1 MPKKKIFIEALE
13 QRIMLDGAGASTF
26 MDVVEESNKEKP
38 PLKSSKEIAK
48 FKEIRSVDNNNDLP
62 FANVT
67 RDKVRKKQ
75 IVFIDTQI
83 SDYQTLIDSFDKNT
97 KVVLIEANEDGF
109 KKIEQSLKGEKKYS
123 AIHIIGHGSAGQ
135 ILFGNALLTN
145 ENIEDYKSTL
155 KNIGQN
161 LTVKGDILFY
171 GCNIA
176 ANEKGENLIKRISKI
191 TKADIAASDDIT
203 GKGGDWQLEKKF
215 GIIETKNIEVA
226 NYESSLANGV
236 ASTNNKMYELHDNL
250 NFKSGSGSGG
260 IVRTSFWITREREG
274 ITSGTL
280 NLQHKVGVNDP
291 PAGDM
296 RNAQAGTYVMS
307 TTNPVDV
314 YLIACNKNQ
323 NSKSMRDSSKAG
335 QVTFDRDIIGVDFTN
350 TQTSSNNGV
359 TVHNPSGTY
368 TATQGGRA
376 YESYKIKHYS
386 NIHGSRDTD
395 WVAISG
401 KSLKTAVKNGTKGDF
416 IRVYVKGAP
425 SNTDPTARADEG
437 VVNEGA
443 TLTVANS
450 DNANVTGSYDANG
463 EHSGDIMDTSS
474 ATNADED
481 DDGDAIEVTH
491 IQHISAGSA
500 TAVTDVTYSHGTAT
514 SVTGTYGTLTI
525 GSDGSYEYVADQ
537 TAANALAS
545 GETANDEF
553 TYTITDANSATAT
566 ATLTI
571 KVLGVNDA
579 PVAQNDEGVIVENG
593 TLTVANGA
601 NDNVSGSYDATGEH
615 SGDVIDTSSSSNSDS
630 DVDASD
636 TLSITQ
642 IKKNGGTNS
651 AVSSGS
657 SYNSSG
663 TSVTGAYGVLT
674 IGADG
679 SYTYDANTTVGFG
692 PDQLGAGQTVTDRF
706 IYTLSDG
713 TTTTTANIDILVIG
727 VNDAPIAQNDEG
739 VINEGATLT
748 VNDGNARNS
757 NGDIDATNEHS
768 GDVVQTTSSTHKD
781 NDYDQGSNALSV
793 TVIRTGS
800 IEGSGTI
807 GTLGEALSGTYGS
820 LTLESTGAYTYVAN
834 NNITG
839 LDSGESVTDV
849 FNYTVSDG
857 TATDTATITI
867 TILGQG
873 TAISA
878 TNDTDSVNEDA
889 TVTKTGSQDDL
900 LNDDAGDSI
909 TVTQVKPNGGSY
921 SSVQASSTYN
931 SNGTSITGTYGTIV
945 FGADGSYT
953 YTADQSAADAMEAG
967 QTETDVFVYEIT
979 DSAGATTTATLT
991 ITVTGVNDA
1000 PTAQN
1005 DAGIIQE
1012 GLQLNVV
1019 GNAYGGPFITGTM
1032 DTSGEHTGP
1041 VIHTSRSSNQDSDP
1055 DVNPTLTVSAIR
1067 KGSSEGNGDAGTVG
1081 ASFSGTYGALTI
1093 YSDGQYSYIA
1103 NSDITGLYSGDSRTE
1118 YFNYTLSDEDGATD
1132 TAVIQ
1137 ITILGTGT
1145 APANNAPVARDDAG
1159 YINEGAT
1166 LTVSDGDNPNVSGS
1180 YDATGEHTGDVINT
1194 NSTSNY
1200 DTDADGHTITVASF
1214 RTGSTEG
1221 SGTAGILGSALTG
1234 TYGQL
1239 TLNDDGSYTYVAN
1252 QSAANALA
1260 SGESATDSFNYTIS
1274 DGNAGTDTA
1283 VLTITIYGV
1292 NDAPTAV
1299 DDTDSVDENGTV
1311 TKTGSQNDALNDDT
1325 DPDSSDSLVVTHIQ
1339 PGSGSTS
1346 TVSSSSTYDSNGTSV
1361 TGTYGTLTIGA
1372 DGSYTYTADQSA
1384 ADDLDAGDEVTD
1396 VFTYTISDGNG
1407 GTDTATITITVT
1419 GINDAPVAQN
1429 DEGVVG
1435 EDDTLTVAN
1444 SANASV
1450 TGSYD
1455 AAGEHS
1461 GDVIDTSSSSHT
1473 DSDADDSASLSISA
1487 IRTGQETG
1495 SGTSG
1500 TVGVALT
1507 GTYGQ
1512 LTLNADGSYTYV
1524 ANQDAADALSA
1535 SGAYDYFTYT
1545 LTDGTATDTAEI
1557 KILVLGD
1564 DNDRPTATDG
1574 SVYINENNTDATHGT
1589 RTASNITYTF
1599 SSTGSE
1605 FNYSDV
1611 ENDTFTKIRI
1621 KSLPSNGTLHRLD
1634 ANGFITGTFS
1644 VNDFVEN
1651 FDRIHYV
1658 PDANSEADDSF
1669 EYRVN
1674 DGSLT
1679 SSSNNTM
1686 NIYVNAAPV
1695 AVSDTDSITAG
1706 NSAETGNV
1714 ITNDTDSDDS
1724 TSVMTITGVG
1734 AGAESS
1740 TLPNRNVGS
1749 AVSGTYGTLTL
1760 NSDGSYS
1767 YDVSGNAA
1775 TIALANGATATDTFS
1790 YKVKDDETNA
1800 GSKALDIGI
1809 ITFTITGIDEGV
1821 TANNDSITVSTSQ
1834 GSKTITNGHAKDA
1847 EGNDSNNGDGD
1858 TLTITNFATGASEG
1872 FGSTSAA
1879 GSTVSG
1885 DYGTLKLNADGS
1897 YTYTTNSTLVDDE
1910 NLQAGSPP
1918 IYDYFWYTIS
1928 DGNSTDTAVIT
1939 IKIVF
1944 QASTGPDSGDPS
1956 GPTGPEPGDESGD
1969 ESSSDKKG
1977 KGKNNKDSRNDRK
1990 QRRSEKIDTPEL
2002 ELPPSTARDAAEFN
2016 QGLKLV
2022 DLVAESKSVDAGGN
2036 EDIDTLKA
2044 KFTKEGMRVKF
2055 KVFNDEGKEIQKYY
2069 GVMKD
2074 GSPLPNWIKVD
2085 PKTGKTTT
2093 NIPKGM
2099 KLVEFKIVAID
2110 LDNNEKQVTVV
2121 IDPKKIAQDKDILKQ
2136 IRKGNKTKVDVRTD
2150 GSVELQSTDQTGSID
2165 RTTSNILNN
2174 NRFNEFSKMEPTEKL
2189 NLETKILENKFIL
2202 DIPEDF
2208 KQSFKA
2214 FKVLQRNGEEVPEWI
2229 KIDTV
2234 TGQIIAEPPKDIEN
2248 IKLKIIAENENGEI
2262 SVKEIELEFKKENE
2276 NTGKLIDPETNFEPL
2291 NAQLAKEK
2299 VNFDDYGDKIIQ
2311 SL

>member
-26 MDVVEESNKEKP
+26 LDIVDDSNKEKNSI
-38 PLKSSKEIAK
+38 KSTKETIK
-48 FKEIRSVDNNNDLP
+48 FKEIKSVDNNELP

-67 RDKVRKKQ
+67 RDKIRKKQ
-75 IVFIDTQI
+75 IVFIDKQVT
-83 SDYQTLIDSFDKNT
+83 DYETLIDSFNKNT
-97 KVVLIEANEDGF
+97 KVVLIESNEDGF
-109 KKIEQSLKGEKKYS
+109 KKIEKSLEGEKKYS
-123 AIHIIGHGSAGQ
+123 AIHIIGHGSVGQ
-135 ILFGNALLTN
+135 ILFGNALLTSD
-145 ENIEDYKSTL
+145 NIDDYKSTL
-155 KNIGQN
+155 KKIGQN
-161 LTVKGDILFY
+161 LTAKGDILFY

-191 TKADIAASDDIT
+191 TKADIAVSDDIT
-203 GKGGDWQLEKKF
+203 GKGGDWVLEKKF
-215 GIIETKNIEVA
+215 GIVETKNIEVA
-226 NYESSLANGV
+226 DYESSLANGV
-236 ASTNNKMYELHDNL
+236 ASTNSRVTENHSNTNYSND
-250 NFKSGSGSGG
+250 SAG
-260 IVRTSFWITREREG
+260 ISHSTTFVISKERTG

-280 NLQHKVGVNDP
+280 SFEHRITGGTSSSTP
-291 PAGDM
+291 SS
-296 RNAQAGTYVMS
+296 GTYAAS

-314 YLIACNKNQ
+314 YMLFCNIFTNKKKDRYQ
-323 NSKSMRDSSKAG
+323 KIG
-335 QVTFDRDIIGVDFTN
+335 QITFDNEIIGINLVST
-350 TQTSSNNGV
+350 G
-359 TVHNPSGTY
+359 TVSGISDSSGTY
-368 TATQGGRA
+368 TIKSGRI
-376 YESYKIKHYS
+376 YEGNNHFKPYKSSYGNDVKE
-386 NIHGSRDTD
+386 DD
-395 WVAISG
+395 WIAISSNQ
-401 KSLKTAVKNGTKGDF
+401 KSLKTGVKNGNQGDF
-416 IRVYVKGAP
+416 FRVFVKGTP
-425 SNTDPTARADEG
+425 SNTDPVAQNDVG
-437 VVNEGA
+437 VVNEDA

-450 DNANVTGSYDANG
+450 SNANVTGSYDANG

-474 ATNADED
+474 GSHTDSDADN
-481 DDGDAIEVTH
+481 DAIEVTH
-491 IQHISAGSA
+491 IQHSSAGSA

-537 TAANALAS
+537 TAADALAS
-545 GETANDEF
+545 GESATDVF

-571 KVLGVNDA
+571 TVLGVNDN
-579 PVAQNDEGVIVENG
+579 PVAQNDVGVIVENG

-601 NDNVSGSYDATGEH
+601 NANVSGSYDATGEY
-615 SGDVIDTSSSSNSDS
+615 SGDVINTSSSSHSDS
-630 DVDASD
+630 DLDTSD
-636 TLSITQ
+636 SLNITQ

-663 TSVTGAYGVLT
+663 TSVTGTYGTLT

-679 SYTYDANTTVGFG
+679 SYTYVANTAAAEAL
-692 PDQLGAGQTVTDRF
+692 DAGDEEDDVF
-706 IYTLSDG
+706 VYTLSDG
-713 TTTTTANIDILVIG
+713 TATTTANITITVLG
-727 VNDAPIAQNDEG
+727 ANDTPVAQNDVG
-739 VINEGATLT
+739 VIDEGQTLR
-748 VNDGNARNS
+748 VLNSDNANVS
-757 NGDIDATNEHS
+757 GSFDADDEHS
-768 GDVVQTTSSTHKD
+768 GDVIDTSSSSHSD
-781 NDYDQGSNALSV
+781 SDADASASLSV
-793 TVIRTGS
+793 LQIRTGGT
-800 IEGSGTI
+800 EGSGTI
-807 GTLGEALSGTYGS
+807 GTLGSALSGTYGS
-820 LTLESTGAYTYVAN
+820 LTMNANGSYSYAAN
-834 NNITG
+834 NNISG

-857 TATDTATITI
+857 TATDDATLTI
-867 TILGQG
+867 TILGSG
-873 TAISA
+873 TAINA
-878 TNDTDSVNEDA
+878 ANDTDSVNEDA

-979 DSAGATTTATLT
+979 DSTGATTTATLT

-1005 DAGIIQE
+1005 DAAYINE
-1012 GLQLNVV
+1012 GSTLIVSD
-1019 GNAYGGPFITGTM
+1019 GDNANITGTL
-1032 DTSGEHTGP
+1032 DATGEHTGD
-1041 VIHTSRSSNQDSDP
+1041 VIHTSSSSHQDSDP

-1081 ASFSGTYGALTI
+1081 ASLSGTYGALTI
-1093 YSDGQYSYIA
+1093 NANGSYTYVA
-1103 NSDITGLYSGDSRTE
+1103 NSNITGLYSGDSRTE
-1118 YFNYTLSDEDGATD
+1118 FFNYTLTDEDGATD

-1137 ITILGTGT
+1137 ITILGQGT
-1145 APANNAPVARDDAG
+1145 APTNNDPVARDDAG

-1214 RTGSTEG
+1214 RTGGTEG

-1239 TLNDDGSYTYVAN
+1239 TLNSNGSYSYVAN

-1260 SGESATDSFNYTIS
+1260 SGESVTDSFNYTIS

-1299 DDTDSVDENGTV
+1299 DDTDSVDEDGTV
-1311 TKTGSQNDALNDDT
+1311 TKTGSQDDALNDD
-1325 DPDSSDSLVVTHIQ
+1325 SDSDTSDTLVVTHIQ

-1372 DGSYTYTADQSA
+1372 DGSYTYTADQDA
-1384 ADDLDAGDEVTD
+1384 ADALDAGDEVTD

-1435 EDDTLTVAN
+1435 EDDTLSVSN
-1444 SANASV
+1444 GENASV

-1455 AAGEHS
+1455 AAGEYS

-1487 IRTGQETG
+1487 IRTGQESG

-1500 TVGVALT
+1500 TVGQALT

-1512 LTLNADGSYTYV
+1512 LTINADGSYTYV
-1524 ANQDAADALSA
+1524 ANQDAADALDSD
-1535 SGAYDYFTYT
+1535 GAYDYFTYT
-1545 LTDGTATDTAEI
+1545 LSDGSATDTAEI

-1605 FNYSDV
+1605 FNYSDA
-1611 ENDTFTKIRI
+1611 ESDTFTKIRI

-1695 AVSDTDSITAG
+1695 AVTDTDTITAG
-1706 NSAETGNV
+1706 DSAATGNV

-1749 AVSGTYGTLTL
+1749 AVSGTYGSLTL
-1760 NSDGSYS
+1760 NSNGSYS

-1775 TIALANGATATDTFS
+1775 SIALANGATATDTFS

-1809 ITFTITGIDEGV
+1809 ITFTITGIDEPV
-1821 TANNDSITVSTSQ
+1821 TANNDTITVSTSE

-1858 TLTITNFATGASEG
+1858 TLTITNFAVGKTENAGT
-1872 FGSTSAA
+1872 TSAA
-1879 GSTVSG
+1879 GSTLTGS
-1885 DYGTLKLNADGS
+1885 YGTLKLNADGS
-1897 YTYTTNSTLVDDE
+1897 YTYTINDSFIQDE
-1910 NLQAGSPP
+1910 GISAGSEVK
-1918 IYDYFWYTIS
+1918 DYFWYTIT
-1928 DGNSTDTAVIT
+1928 DGNDTDQAVIT
-1939 IKIVF
+1939 IKIIH
-1944 QASTGPDSGDPS
+1944 QGSGGGNEGDLIGPDP
-1956 GPTGPEPGDESGD
+1956 GPDQGDESGD
-1969 ESSSDKKG
+1969 ESSSDKKN
-1977 KGKNNKDSRNDRK
+1977 KGKQNKDSRNEKK

-2002 ELPPSTARDAAEFN
+2002 ELPPSNTRDGAEFN

-2022 DLVAESKSVDAGGN
+2022 DLVAESNSVDASGG
-2036 EDIDTLKA
+2036 EDIDSLKA
-2044 KFTKEGMRVKF
+2044 KFTKDGMKVKF

-2069 GVMKD
+2069 GIMKD
-2074 GSPLPNWIKVD
+2074 GSPLPNWITVD
-2085 PKTGKTTT
+2085 PKTGKTVT
-2093 NIPKGM
+2093 NIPKGV
-2099 KLVEFKIVAID
+2099 KSVEFKIVAID

-2121 IDPKKIAQDKDILKQ
+2121 IDPKKIAKDKDILKK
-2136 IRKGNKTKVDVRTD
+2136 IRKANKTKVDVKTD
-2150 GSVELQSTDQTGSID
+2150 GTVQLQSTDETGAID
-2165 RTTSNILNN
+2165 QTTSNVLNN
-2174 NRFNEFSKMEPTEKL
+2174 NKFTEFSNLEPTEKL
-2189 NLETKILENKFIL
+2189 DLKTKIIENKFIL
-2202 DIPEDF
+2202 DIPSEF
-2208 KQSFKA
+2208 KESFKS
-2214 FKVLQRNGEEVPEWI
+2214 FKILQKDGEEIPEWI
-2229 KIDTV
+2229 KIDPT
-2234 TGQIIAEPPKDIEN
+2234 TGQIIAEPPKDVEN
-2248 IKLKIIAENENGEI
+2248 IKLKIIAETEDGKI
-2262 SVKEIELEFKKENE
+2262 SVKEIELDFKKENE
-2276 NTGKLIDPETNFEPL
+2276 NSRKLIDPETNFEPL
-2291 NAQLAKEK
+2291 NVQLAKEQA
-2299 VNFDDYGDKIIQ
+2299 NFDNYGDKLLR

>member
-26 MDVVEESNKEKP
+26 MDVVDESNKEKL

-48 FKEIRSVDNNNDLP
+48 FKEIRSADNSNDLP

-67 RDKVRKKQ
+67 RDKIRKKQ

-83 SDYQTLIDSFDKNT
+83 TDYQTLIDSFDKNT

-191 TKADIAASDDIT
+191 TKADIAVSDDIT
-203 GKGGDWQLEKKF
+203 GKGGDWILEKKF
-215 GIIETKNIEVA
+215 GIVETENIDVED
-226 NYESSLANGV
+226 YESSLANGV
-236 ASTNNKMYELHDNL
+236 ASTNSRITERHSNT
-250 NFKSGSGSGG
+250 NFKNGSGG
-260 IVRTSFWITREREG
+260 ISVSSFYITREKTG

-280 NLQHKVGVNDP
+280 SFEKRITGATSNNTSGSS
-291 PAGDM
+291 
-296 RNAQAGTYVMS
+296 GTYTAS

-314 YLIACNKNQ
+314 YMIACNVDQNQ
-323 NSKSMRDSSKAG
+323 KSARYEKIG
-335 QVTFDRDIIGVDFTN
+335 RVTFDREIIGINFSS
-350 TQTSSNNGV
+350 TQTGTSGGV
-359 TVHNPSGTY
+359 TVHNTSGSY
-368 TATQGGRA
+368 SGVSGRS
-376 YESYKIKHYS
+376 YESQRFFSYSSPSSNNTIKQY
-386 NIHGSRDTD
+386 D
-395 WVAISG
+395 WVAISSDQL
-401 KSLKTAVKNGTKGDF
+401 SLKTGVKNGSKGDF
-416 IRVYVKGAP
+416 IRVFVKGTP
-425 SNTDPTARADEG
+425 SNTDPTARDDEG

-474 ATNADED
+474 ATNTDED

-491 IQHISAGSA
+491 IQHSSAGSA

-545 GETANDEF
+545 GESANDVF

-579 PVAQNDEGVIVENG
+579 PVAQDDEGVIVENG

-663 TSVTGAYGVLT
+663 TSVTGTYGTLT

-679 SYTYDANTTVGFG
+679 SYTYIANTAAAEALDSGDEEDDVF
-692 PDQLGAGQTVTDRF
+692 V
-706 IYTLSDG
+706 YTLSDG
-713 TTTTTANIDILVIG
+713 TTTTTANITIKVLG
-727 VNDAPIAQNDEG
+727 ANDTPVAQNDVG
-739 VINEGATLT
+739 VIDEGQTLT
-748 VNDGNARNS
+748 VS
-757 NGDIDATNEHS
+757 NGDNANKTGDSFDADDEHS
-768 GDVVQTTSSTHKD
+768 GDVIDTSSSSHSD
-781 NDYDQGSNALSV
+781 SDADASASLSV

-800 IEGSGTI
+800 TEGSGTI
-807 GTLGEALSGTYGS
+807 GTLGQALSGTYGS
-820 LTLESTGAYTYVAN
+820 LTMNSNGSYSYAAN
-834 NNITG
+834 NNISG

-857 TATDTATITI
+857 TATDDATLTI
-867 TILGQG
+867 TILGSG
-873 TAISA
+873 TAINA
-878 TNDTDSVNEDA
+878 VNDTDSVNEDA
-889 TVTKTGSQDDL
+889 TVTKTGSQNDL
-900 LNDDAGDSI
+900 LNDDSGDSI

-979 DSAGATTTATLT
+979 DSTGATTTATLT

-1005 DAGIIQE
+1005 DAAYINE
-1012 GLQLNVV
+1012 GSTLTVSD
-1019 GNAYGGPFITGTM
+1019 GDNANITGTL
-1032 DTSGEHTGP
+1032 DATGEHTGD
-1041 VIHTSRSSNQDSDP
+1041 VIHTSSSSHQDSDP

-1081 ASFSGTYGALTI
+1081 ASLSGTYGALTI
-1093 YSDGQYSYIA
+1093 NANGSYTYVA
-1103 NSDITGLYSGDSRTE
+1103 NSNITGLYSGDSRTE
-1118 YFNYTLSDEDGATD
+1118 YFNYTLTDEDGATD

-1137 ITILGTGT
+1137 ITILGQGT

-1200 DTDADGHTITVASF
+1200 DTDADGDTLTVASF

-1239 TLNDDGSYTYVAN
+1239 TLNSNGSYSYVAN

-1299 DDTDSVDENGTV
+1299 DDTDSVDEDGTV

-1325 DPDSSDSLVVTHIQ
+1325 DPDTSDSLVVTHIQ

-1473 DSDADDSASLSISA
+1473 DSDADDSASLSVSA
-1487 IRTGQETG
+1487 IRTGQESG

-1651 FDRIHYV
+1651 FNRIHYV

-1858 TLTITNFATGASEG
+1858 TLTITNFAFAPGGSEG
-1872 FGSTSAA
+1872 VGSTSAA

-1910 NLQAGSPP
+1910 NLQAGSQP

-2299 VNFDDYGDKIIQ
+2299 INFDDYGDKIIQ

>member
-1 MPKKKIFIEALE
+1 M
-13 QRIMLDGAGASTF
+13 
-26 MDVVEESNKEKP
+26 
-38 PLKSSKEIAK
+38 
-48 FKEIRSVDNNNDLP
+48 
-62 FANVT
+62 
-67 RDKVRKKQ
+67 
-75 IVFIDTQI
+75 
-83 SDYQTLIDSFDKNT
+83 
-97 KVVLIEANEDGF
+97 
-109 KKIEQSLKGEKKYS
+109 
-123 AIHIIGHGSAGQ
+123 
-135 ILFGNALLTN
+135 
-145 ENIEDYKSTL
+145 
-155 KNIGQN
+155 
-161 LTVKGDILFY
+161 
-171 GCNIA
+171 
-176 ANEKGENLIKRISKI
+176 
-191 TKADIAASDDIT
+191 
-203 GKGGDWQLEKKF
+203 
-215 GIIETKNIEVA
+215 
-226 NYESSLANGV
+226 
-236 ASTNNKMYELHDNL
+236 KM
-250 NFKSGSGSGG
+250 
-260 IVRTSFWITREREG
+260 
-274 ITSGTL
+274 
-280 NLQHKVGVNDP
+280 
-291 PAGDM
+291 
-296 RNAQAGTYVMS
+296 
-307 TTNPVDV
+307 
-314 YLIACNKNQ
+314 
-323 NSKSMRDSSKAG
+323 
-335 QVTFDRDIIGVDFTN
+335 
-350 TQTSSNNGV
+350 
-359 TVHNPSGTY
+359 
-368 TATQGGRA
+368 
-376 YESYKIKHYS
+376 
-386 NIHGSRDTD
+386 
-395 WVAISG
+395 
-401 KSLKTAVKNGTKGDF
+401 
-416 IRVYVKGAP
+416 
-425 SNTDPTARADEG
+425 
-437 VVNEGA
+437 
-443 TLTVANS
+443 
-450 DNANVTGSYDANG
+450 
-463 EHSGDIMDTSS
+463 
-474 ATNADED
+474 
-481 DDGDAIEVTH
+481 
-491 IQHISAGSA
+491 
-500 TAVTDVTYSHGTAT
+500 
-514 SVTGTYGTLTI
+514 
-525 GSDGSYEYVADQ
+525 
-537 TAANALAS
+537 
-545 GETANDEF
+545 
-553 TYTITDANSATAT
+553 
-566 ATLTI
+566 
-571 KVLGVNDA
+571 
-579 PVAQNDEGVIVENG
+579 
-593 TLTVANGA
+593 
-601 NDNVSGSYDATGEH
+601 
-615 SGDVIDTSSSSNSDS
+615 
-630 DVDASD
+630 
-636 TLSITQ
+636 
-642 IKKNGGTNS
+642 
-651 AVSSGS
+651 
-657 SYNSSG
+657 
-663 TSVTGAYGVLT
+663 
-674 IGADG
+674 
-679 SYTYDANTTVGFG
+679 
-692 PDQLGAGQTVTDRF
+692 
-706 IYTLSDG
+706 
-713 TTTTTANIDILVIG
+713 
-727 VNDAPIAQNDEG
+727 
-739 VINEGATLT
+739 
-748 VNDGNARNS
+748 
-757 NGDIDATNEHS
+757 
-768 GDVVQTTSSTHKD
+768 
-781 NDYDQGSNALSV
+781 
-793 TVIRTGS
+793 
-800 IEGSGTI
+800 
-807 GTLGEALSGTYGS
+807 
-820 LTLESTGAYTYVAN
+820 
-834 NNITG
+834 
-839 LDSGESVTDV
+839 
-849 FNYTVSDG
+849 
-857 TATDTATITI
+857 
-867 TILGQG
+867 
-873 TAISA
+873 
-878 TNDTDSVNEDA
+878 
-889 TVTKTGSQDDL
+889 VTKTGSQDDL

-979 DSAGATTTATLT
+979 DSTGATTTATLT

-1239 TLNDDGSYTYVAN
+1239 TLNDNGSYTYVAN

-1734 AGAESS
+1734 
-1740 TLPNRNVGS
+1740 
-1749 AVSGTYGTLTL
+1749 
-1760 NSDGSYS
+1760 
-1767 YDVSGNAA
+1767 
-1775 TIALANGATATDTFS
+1775 
-1790 YKVKDDETNA
+1790 KV
-1800 GSKALDIGI
+1800 
-1809 ITFTITGIDEGV
+1809 
-1821 TANNDSITVSTSQ
+1821 
-1834 GSKTITNGHAKDA
+1834 
-1847 EGNDSNNGDGD
+1847 
-1858 TLTITNFATGASEG
+1858 
-1872 FGSTSAA
+1872 
-1879 GSTVSG
+1879 
-1885 DYGTLKLNADGS
+1885 
-1897 YTYTTNSTLVDDE
+1897 
-1910 NLQAGSPP
+1910 
-1918 IYDYFWYTIS
+1918 
-1928 DGNSTDTAVIT
+1928 
-1939 IKIVF
+1939 
-1944 QASTGPDSGDPS
+1944 
-1956 GPTGPEPGDESGD
+1956 
-1969 ESSSDKKG
+1969 
-1977 KGKNNKDSRNDRK
+1977 
-1990 QRRSEKIDTPEL
+1990 
-2002 ELPPSTARDAAEFN
+2002 
-2016 QGLKLV
+2016 
-2022 DLVAESKSVDAGGN
+2022 
-2036 EDIDTLKA
+2036 LKA
-2044 KFTKEGMRVKF
+2044 
-2055 KVFNDEGKEIQKYY
+2055 QLY
-2069 GVMKD
+2069 
-2074 GSPLPNWIKVD
+2074 L
-2085 PKTGKTTT
+2085 
-2093 NIPKGM
+2093 
-2099 KLVEFKIVAID
+2099 
-2110 LDNNEKQVTVV
+2110 
-2121 IDPKKIAQDKDILKQ
+2121 
-2136 IRKGNKTKVDVRTD
+2136 
-2150 GSVELQSTDQTGSID
+2150 
-2165 RTTSNILNN
+2165 
-2174 NRFNEFSKMEPTEKL
+2174 
-2189 NLETKILENKFIL
+2189 
-2202 DIPEDF
+2202 
-2208 KQSFKA
+2208 
-2214 FKVLQRNGEEVPEWI
+2214 
-2229 KIDTV
+2229 
-2234 TGQIIAEPPKDIEN
+2234 IEM
-2248 IKLKIIAENENGEI
+2248 L
-2262 SVKEIELEFKKENE
+2262 
-2276 NTGKLIDPETNFEPL
+2276 
-2291 NAQLAKEK
+2291 AQLFQEHTE
-2299 VNFDDYGDKIIQ
+2299 
-2311 SL
+2311 L